1 MDNKCLSDKQ
11 FQNAKGL
18 IILLLKL
25 IEKESK
31 GYYRFQKADSTGLFY
46 TTGRGKVNF
55 RISSSERTVIDQITP
70 IIRDISIAQ
79 FILDIDLFYRMQK
92 VMPRKGIP
100 LTSRTHEAM
109 MKFLEVH
116 PMFKDQ
122 FNQKVKMMIDDGEE
136 LMKMFYEDTEVTYK

>member
-1 MDNKCLSDKQ
+1 MSDKQ

-70 IIRDISIAQ
+70 IIRDMSIVQ
-79 FILDIDLFYRMQK
+79 FILDIDLFYRM
-92 VMPRKGIP
+92 
-100 LTSRTHEAM
+100 
-109 MKFLEVH
+109 
-116 PMFKDQ
+116 D
-122 FNQKVKMMIDDGEE
+122 
-136 LMKMFYEDTEVTYK
+136 